1 MTMEQ
6 LLRPS
11 RSLLLLFLDGFG
23 GFLCIAKAAL
33 LALARRWAGRSGSF
47 SLFRG
52 FSSSGAD
59 LADEQVLAVAHDFNY
74 RTLNWATV

>member
-6 LLRPS
+6 LLWPS
-11 RSLLLLFLDGFG
+11 RFLLLFFLDGFG

-33 LALARRWAGRSGSF
+33 LAWPVAGLGALV
-47 SLFRG
+47 LFIVSS
-52 FSSSGAD
+52 SSSGAD
-59 LADEQVLAVAHDFNY
+59 LADEQVLAVAHDFND